1 MHSGRTVFPLLLTA
15 LAAFPAAA
23 QGEPIA
29 YVPLGSAAGVL
40 VVDAAD
46 DRALYTIRGLP
57 EVHGLA
63 ISPDGE
69 YLLAGSLLT
78 GDAGKIPEKP
88 AGMSEAD
95 HAAHHGGGSVSA
107 GGRTSHLTLMKASDG
122 TVLRRIPVPGAV
134 HHVEIAP
141 NGRTAAATH
150 PGGGGISLVDLET
163 GTVSASVPTGAEP
176 NYMAFTADGERLFVS
191 NAGDGSI
198 SELTF
203 GHGIVSRK
211 LSVGGAPEHLVLS
224 RDGAR
229 LYVNDVDSG
238 SVIEIDTRSWSVARR
253 FEVGGLLHGIDL
265 SADGNRIFAA
275 ARERNAV
282 AAIDLA
288 SGTVSFAPLA
298 PEPYHLTVLG
308 STGKLYVTS
317 AAMSKIWAVDGDS
330 LAVRAEIPIEGEGH
344 QIAVSR

>member
-1 MHSGRTVFPLLLTA
+1 MYSGRRLFPLFLTA
-15 LAAFPAAA
+15 LATVSTAAR
-23 QGEPIA
+23 GEPIA

-46 DRALYTIRGLP
+46 HRALYTIRGLP

-69 YLLAGSLLT
+69 TLLAGSLLT
-78 GDAGKIPEKP
+78 GDAGTIPEKP

-95 HAAHHGGGSVSA
+95 HAAHHGGGASPT
-107 GGRTSHLTLMKASDG
+107 GGRISHLTLVKASDG
-122 TVLRRIPVPGAV
+122 TVLRRIPVVGAV

-150 PGGGGISLVDLET
+150 PGGGGISLVDLASGNVT
-163 GTVSASVPTGAEP
+163 ASVPTGAEP
-176 NYMAFTADGERLFVS
+176 NYMAFTTDGERLYVS

-203 GHGIVSRK
+203 GHGIASRK
-211 LSVGGAPEHLVLS
+211 LTVGGAPEHLVLS
-224 RDGAR
+224 RDDAR
-229 LYVNDVDSG
+229 LYVNDVNSG
-238 SVIEIDTRSWSVARR
+238 SVIEIDTRSWLVARR

-265 SADGNRIFAA
+265 SADGGRIYAA
-275 ARERNAV
+275 ARERNAMAV
-282 AAIDLA
+282 IDLG
-288 SGTVSFAPLA
+288 SGAVSLIPLSPA
-298 PEPYHLTVLG
+298 PYHLTVLG
-308 STGKLYVTS
+308 ATNTVYVTS
-317 AAMSKIWAVDGDS
+317 ASTPRIWAVDGDS
-330 LAVRAEIPIEGEGH
+330 LTVRAEIPIEGEGH